1 MNLTKKERKI
11 KYLLYALLILASALL
26 QNVFGTRLEIGGA
39 RCFFMIPTAVALGID
54 EDERMSAII
63 GCLAG
68 FLWDMLSSQHFGFNF
83 AFLMLVCYVTSALVS
98 YLLRATY
105 WVTLSATILASGL
118 YSFLYWLFFVAIGG
132 GDGSVASL
140 GYFYIPCFVY
150 TAFVSFLIVA
160 ILRPIKRKINRQP
173 IMD

>member
-11 KYLLYALLILASALL
+11 KYLVYALLILGSALL
-26 QNVFGTRLEIGGA
+26 QNVFGARLEIGGA
-39 RCFFMIPTAVALGID
+39 RCFFIIPTAVALGID
-54 EDERMSAII
+54 EDERMSAVI

-105 WVTLSATILASGL
+105 WVTMCSIIFATGL
-118 YSFLYWLFFVAIGG
+118 YSFLYWLLFVAIGG
-132 GDGSVASL
+132 GEGSVASL

-150 TAFVSFLIVA
+150 TVLVSFIIVA
-160 ILRPIKRKINRQP
+160 ILRPIKRKINKQP